1 MSVQFAR
8 FAAWI
13 LAATITLLTLVP
25 PWARPSTALPHD
37 LEHAAI
43 FVAAGAAFAIAYRGR
58 SLSLIIGAI
67 LYSAVLELA
76 QLLVP
81 GRHARIEDFVVDAA
95 SACGVILV
103 CDIVLR
109 APSSRARGQ

>member
-1 MSVQFAR
+1 MDTGGDDHSADASPAVG
-8 FAAWI
+8 
-13 LAATITLLTLVP
+13 
-25 PWARPSTALPHD
+25 TAQHGIAHD